1 MFETNLDVAGI
12 KLVQGISISDFTVR
26 ARSALALVSLTKT
39 PINHTFFE
47 SLIITDYN
55 KFYLNG

>member
-1 MFETNLDVAGI
+1 MET
-12 KLVQGISISDFTVR
+12 KGISITHFTVR
-26 ARSALALVSLTKT
+26 ARSALALVVLTKT

-55 KFYLNG
+55 KFYFKRLKFTVFQ